1 MNPLRSSAVLF
12 PDRFPWT
19 TVSCVVFVPKSHQR
33 GRGSRPPKEAGSV
46 TSNWSIALAGRPL
59 VLRSTCACAGAGVLP
74 ASVRGSSSAHA
85 CSRPLPHRRLPS
97 PSPLTYG
104 AGSGLLARKPPGR
117 TRRPAHCDVHCHGR
131 VTKRQQGGL
140 KWNCEPRSQR
150 KRNSNP
156 GMHSL
161 AV

>member
-1 MNPLRSSAVLF
+1 MCCFCSQESSARTRLT
-12 PDRFPWT
+12 PT
-19 TVSCVVFVPKSHQR
+19 EG
-33 GRGSRPPKEAGSV
+33 GRLCDFELVHRAGRKASRPPLDLRVRWRGCTPCERLRVVQCA
-46 TSNWSIALAGRPL
+46 R
-59 VLRSTCACAGAGVLP
+59 VLTP
-74 ASVRGSSSAHA
+74 AAAQTPAVPR
-85 CSRPLPHRRLPS
+85 
-97 PSPLTYG
+97 PSPLTSG

-140 KWNCEPRSQR
+140 KWNCQPRSQR